1 MLCQFIFK
9 NFKSY
14 RDETLFDMQAASIP
28 EFEDGLLHSEND
40 NKVFLPVSAI
50 YGANASGKSGVLEA
64 LNCLATLVANPIM
77 GVFNIKRSPFYM
89 HTDTHP
95 FAFDN
100 TSKNTPTM
108 FTLFYREKEN
118 EFRYSVSEFSGNI
131 VAESLH
137 KRVVGGSR
145 TALLF
150 ERDEKGI
157 KLGPSMKKKTINTNV
172 NSQMPFLS
180 FLAFSYDI
188 PIIKLATRFFSG
200 VFICS
205 PDIAG
210 IFTDQ
215 SDMHIKK
222 KILTSM
228 REIDIPVS
236 DYQIEKIGKDEK
248 SQYRITVIHNV
259 DGIEYPLDIL
269 QESQG
274 TQKLFAL
281 LGIVIAVL
289 SLGHILVVDELDSS
303 LHPKLMRYLIKLF
316 KSKENNPNGAQL
328 IFTTHDVAI
337 MRNDVFR
344 RDEIWFASK
353 AEDGAS
359 EIYSLYDIRDTDG
372 ERVRATAPFYK
383 QYSEGRYGAEPYLI
397 NVDDAN
403 RGE

>member
-9 NFKSY
+9 NFKSF
-14 RDETLFDMQAASIP
+14 RDETVFDMQAASIQ
-28 EFEDGLLHSEND
+28 EFEDGLLRSEKD
-40 NKVFLPVSAI
+40 KKAFLPVSAI

-64 LNCLATLVANPIM
+64 LNYLVTLVANPIM
-77 GVFNIKRSPFYM
+77 GVLNIKRPPFYM
-89 HTDTHP
+89 HADTHP
-95 FAFDN
+95 FAFNN
-100 TSKNTPTM
+100 TSNKAPTV
-108 FTLFYREKEN
+108 FTLFYREKEH
-118 EFRYSVSEFSGNI
+118 EFRYSVSEFGGNI

-145 TALLF
+145 TALFF

-157 KLGPSMKKKTINTNV
+157 KLGPSMKKKSINTNI
-172 NSQMPFLS
+172 NSQMPYLS
-180 FLAFSYDI
+180 FLAFTYDI
-188 PIIKLATRFFSG
+188 PYIKLATRFFKG

-205 PDIAG
+205 PDIVR
-210 IFTDQ
+210 IFADQ
-215 SDMHIKK
+215 SDIEIKK
-222 KILTSM
+222 KILSCM

-236 DYQIEKIGKDEK
+236 DYQIEKIGKDEN
-248 SQYRITVIHNV
+248 SQYHITVIHNV
-259 DGIEYPLDIL
+259 GVIEYPLDIS

-281 LGIVIAVL
+281 LGFVMDVL
-289 SLGHILVVDELDSS
+289 SHGQILAVDELDSS

-316 KSKENNPNGAQL
+316 KSKKNNLNGAQL

-353 AEDGAS
+353 AEDSAS
-359 EIYSLYDIRDTDG
+359 EIYSLYDIHDTDG
-372 ERVRATAPFYK
+372 KRVRATEPFYK

-403 RGE
+403 GGE